1 MSVQTRHQPTLAGL
15 RPRRAVRPW
24 LVAALLPVMLAVTS
38 CSASS
43 SETTQASDAGSDH
56 NAADVAFATAMIPHH
71 AQAVEM
77 ADLALSRTT
86 SAAVHDLAQQIQDAQ
101 GPEIDTMSGWLAD
114 WDQPIPATTG
124 GMDGMDGMGEGSH
137 TMPGMMSS
145 KDMQDLAAA
154 PGKEFDRMW
163 LTMMVQHHEGAIE
176 MARTELSDGRSS
188 AAKDLATAMV
198 TAQQKEIGVMTG
210 LLAAP

>member
-1 MSVQTRHQPTLAGL
+1 MSVQTRHRPTPARL
-15 RPRRAVRPW
+15 RPGRTVRRWP
-24 LVAALLPVMLAVTS
+24 VAAFLLAMLAVMS

-56 NAADVAFATAMIPHH
+56 NAADVAFVTAMIPHH

-86 SAAVHDLAQQIQDAQ
+86 SPAVHDLAQQIQDAQ
-101 GPEIDTMSGWLAD
+101 GPEIDTMSGWLSD
-114 WDQPIPATTG
+114 WEQPIPATT
-124 GMDGMDGMGEGSH
+124 DGMDGMGAGSH
-137 TMPGMMSS
+137 TMLGMMSS

-154 PGKEFDRMW
+154 SGKEFDRRW

-188 AAKDLATAMV
+188 AAKDLATAIV